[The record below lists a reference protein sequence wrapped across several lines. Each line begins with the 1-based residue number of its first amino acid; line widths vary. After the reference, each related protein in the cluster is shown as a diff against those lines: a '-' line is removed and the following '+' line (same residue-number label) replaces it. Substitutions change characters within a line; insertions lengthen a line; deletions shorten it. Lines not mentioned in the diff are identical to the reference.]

1 MRRSQARARSDWLR
15 STSFKPKASFSLGGS
30 IDAVTARYHCGGR
43 KKIPAPEKICPA
55 ISRAA
60 GLTTRT
66 SDSRIISV

>member
-1 MRRSQARARSDWLR
+1 MRRSQARARSDWLLSVSLKPNASR
-15 STSFKPKASFSLGGS
+15 SRGGG

-60 GLTTRT
+60 GLTVRT
-66 SDSRIISV
+66 SDSPIISA